1 MLVLEDDLGHEQEH
15 NFIRGREKSDRGGKW
30 GWRGGGIVGE
40 GEGSGG
46 KGGGEW
52 GMGTPLSTPSVNDAR
67 CINQLETANKQRI

>member
-1 MLVLEDDLGHEQEH
+1 MNKNIILSG
-15 NFIRGREKSDRGGKW
+15 GGKNLT
-30 GWRGGGIVGE
+30 GEGSGGGGGGIVGE